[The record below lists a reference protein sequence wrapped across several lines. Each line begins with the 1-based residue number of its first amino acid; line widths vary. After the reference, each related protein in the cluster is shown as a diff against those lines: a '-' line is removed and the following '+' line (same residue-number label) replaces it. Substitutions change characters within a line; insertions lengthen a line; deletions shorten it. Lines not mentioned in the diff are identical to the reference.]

1 MKKYLAEF
9 FNKINHF
16 TGETKAKQQWK
27 SEKKKREKR
36 MERQQ
41 WNLDYGNAI
50 IISLWLPKLELYDLS

>member
-16 TGETKAKQQWK
+16 TGETKAKQKWK
-27 SEKKKREKR
+27 NEKKKKEKR

-41 WNLDYGNAI
+41 
-50 IISLWLPKLELYDLS
+50 